1 MFSQGS
7 QNSDESSVGDIDPL
21 AINTDTLTL
30 ALDDL
35 EGRIITAIND
45 FKEHPG
51 VKSPGYTSIHAELE
65 QVLRPLLEIAAH
77 NGPAAARNHWRTT
90 RPSVEKAMQEVYERL
105 NSDLIF
111 PVLRETALSEAMVK
125 RAAALGFF
133 HKLHVEYKSKG
144 SYLDF
149 VVMGNGQVK
158 GSLYGVQL
166 QQHRGHQIPPDVLR
180 TRSRQ
185 TMQFGKEL
193 LTYWLTCSVEC
204 IQPGAFSNTQAD
216 GAIASRAVISA
227 SAVIRPALRLVSEKL
242 KALED
247 SNAAKLFIMVMKMIE
262 EVLKRLFTSQNDLV
276 GPNIS
281 RAQIASAD
289 ALKSACIKFLEIV
302 VLCFSTRADPGRKRR
317 NQRHNPL
324 DDFALDDIPPGN
336 VKIRREMLEE
346 IGEDAFTVLRGL
358 TMLGGQV
365 KVDANDKRLLL
376 QQELLRFGGE
386 FFYLCR

>member
-1 MFSQGS
+1 MTSGWF
-7 QNSDESSVGDIDPL
+7 VAVL
-21 AINTDTLTL
+21 AD
-30 ALDDL
+30 
-35 EGRIITAIND
+35 
-45 FKEHPG
+45 
-51 VKSPGYTSIHAELE
+51 V
-65 QVLRPLLEIAAH
+65 AAGTV
-77 NGPAAARNHWRTT
+77 GPA
-90 RPSVEKAMQEVYERL
+90 
-105 NSDLIF
+105 I
-111 PVLRETALSEAMVK
+111 VL
-125 RAAALGFF
+125 
-133 HKLHVEYKSKG
+133 
-144 SYLDF
+144 
-149 VVMGNGQVK
+149 
-158 GSLYGVQL
+158 
-166 QQHRGHQIPPDVLR
+166 DVF
-180 TRSRQ
+180 S
-185 TMQFGKEL
+185 FL
-193 LTYWLTCSVEC
+193 LV
-204 IQPGAFSNTQAD
+204 
-216 GAIASRAVISA
+216 
-227 SAVIRPALRLVSEKL
+227 LVSEKL

-317 NQRHNPL
+317 NQRHSPL

-336 VKIRREMLEE
+336 VKIRREILEE

-386 FFYLCR
+386 FIFFHVDETGVDTSQLNLLYFSLRISGVGEDKTISVLTTLKSAAVAYLEIERRQMTAKVTKENPFFNFDRSTLDTEFDLNQKSFALTINAVSMLASKRPTFFQDSATCLARRTMDPPTAGDESSLAPSTQSLLFDTSSK